1 MQKQLT
7 ILKQRVT
14 NTFLKECNSQIL
26 QMALRQL
33 ATVFDNFFS
42 RNSKIKQKRV
52 LNNPLLYFICHFRPL

>member
-26 QMALRQL
+26 QIALRQL

-42 RNSKIKQKRV
+42 KNSKFKQKGV